1 MTVMTVT
8 FADQQHRDFF
18 FEKIQQARQDDVYHQ
33 SLLYLLAL
41 SETTRTNFKRIYNLE
56 TGLINPN
63 CVYEAWNT
71 SSTLRLIS
79 LAFNLYTNGTPVPED
94 IAENDAEELA
104 FIKRNYSPVDIFSDY
119 EYFPY
124 FVQALKIRFGQ
135 QEEG

>member
-1 MTVMTVT
+1 MKVT

-33 SLLYLLAL
+33 SLIYLLAL

-79 LAFNLYTNGTPVPED
+79 LAFNLYTNVTPVPEE
-94 IAENDAEELA
+94 IAEDANKELA
-104 FIKRNYSPVDIFSDY
+104 YIKQNYTPIEIFDDY

-135 QEEG
+135 EG